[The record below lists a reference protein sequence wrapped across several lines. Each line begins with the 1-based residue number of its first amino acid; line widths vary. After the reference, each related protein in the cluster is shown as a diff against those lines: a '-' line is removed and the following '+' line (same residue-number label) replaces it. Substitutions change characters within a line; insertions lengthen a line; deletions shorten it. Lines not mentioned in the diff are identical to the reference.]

1 MKTFVVAYVSF
12 HDNDLKQ
19 ELVHA
24 SSSEEAMVMSSF
36 IHGFSF
42 PTPLTEELIKST
54 IFNADALIS
63 AMEVK
68 LCQCPTE

>member
-1 MKTFVVAYVSF
+1 MKTYVVAYVSF
-12 HDNDLKQ
+12 HDNNLQQ
-19 ELVHA
+19 EIVNA
-24 SSSEEAMVMSSF
+24 NSSAEAMVMSSF

-42 PTPLTEELIKST
+42 TSLDDETIKNT

-68 LCQCPTE
+68 LCSCHTE

>member
-1 MKTFVVAYVSF
+1 MKTYVVAYVLF

-19 ELVHA
+19 ELVTA
-24 SSSEEAMVMSSF
+24 TSVEEAMMMSSF

-54 IFNADALIS
+54 IFNADALIT

-68 LCQCPTE
+68 LCQCPGE